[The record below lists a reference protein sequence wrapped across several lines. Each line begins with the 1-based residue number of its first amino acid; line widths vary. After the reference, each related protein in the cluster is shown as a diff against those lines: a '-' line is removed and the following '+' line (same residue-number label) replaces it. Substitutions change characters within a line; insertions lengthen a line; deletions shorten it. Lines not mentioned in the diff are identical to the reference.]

1 MGGPEG
7 PRRPSRVG
15 SLSNGDSKRMPNK
28 DWMEELSK
36 MFPAEMAETRKKVRK
51 EVERSIK
58 AAKFLVAAQV
68 CFVLAIVLVKQCID
82 HFTPAGFT
90 AVRAL
95 VSLPFILALA
105 KSDAKS
111 WREFVGSWRELFSSG
126 YLVFL
131 GILVSLGQMLLVLGL
146 ERVSVG
152 NTVVLGQLVPVYSAT
167 IAVFQGVESPSVGKF
182 TAIAAGVIGAAVML
196 DPSQMWLSLGNM
208 LLLGRAAV
216 FAAYLALQ
224 APVLRAYLPVTV
236 AATCQ
241 IVGAVIAIAVGI
253 PLALTGKG
261 GAVGVMGG
269 MRGTPGVAWIMAIAV
284 AALSAAGYTLT
295 ARAERR
301 TTPVV
306 TACYNTLQPVIA
318 LTIMIALGESPGI
331 RNLLGSALIMIGGF
345 AAVALSTND
354 KKRWKQ
360 SYPPGDV
367 GVDRNFKPE
376 DAKLATGKTG
386 GFGADGANVDDDG
399 SSGTVRIKR
408 TRGGERGFD
417 PDTPTGTVR
426 MTKLPG
432 SLGAGAR
439 RPVKVGSVVWTVAWA
454 SVMSLCALAGGGYLT
469 WFLVYLHWK
478 YFLG

>member
-1 MGGPEG
+1 M
-7 PRRPSRVG
+7 G

-111 WREFVGSWRELFSSG
+111 WREFAGSRRELFSSG

-152 NTVVLGQLVPVYSAT
+152 NAVVLGQLVPVYSAT
-167 IAVFQGVESPSVGKF
+167 IAVFQGVESPSAGKF

-208 LLLGRAAV
+208 LLLGRSAV

-236 AATCQ
+236 AATAQ
-241 IVGAVIAIAVGI
+241 LIGAVVAVAVGI

-269 MRGTPGVAWIMAIAV
+269 MRGTPGVAWSMAIAV

-318 LTIMIALGESPGI
+318 LTIMIALGESPGV

-354 KKRWKQ
+354 KKRWKR

-367 GVDRNFKPE
+367 GVDRNFVPPD
-376 DAKLATGKTG
+376 DAKLAMYGKNG
-386 GFGADGANVDDDG
+386 DDG
-399 SSGTVRIKR
+399 SSNADDGSNGTVRMKR
-408 TRGGERGFD
+408 TPGRGFD

>member
-241 IVGAVIAIAVGI
+241 IVGAVIAVAVGI

-301 TTPVV
+301 TTRGCHRV
-306 TACYNTLQPVIA
+306 LQHAPASHRADDHDCARRVPGYQEPPGQRPDHDRWVRRGRA
-318 LTIMIALGESPGI
+318 QHQRQEAVEAELSPGG
-331 RNLLGSALIMIGGF
+331 R
-345 AAVALSTND
+345 
-354 KKRWKQ
+354 
-360 SYPPGDV
+360 
-367 GVDRNFKPE
+367 
-376 DAKLATGKTG
+376 
-386 GFGADGANVDDDG
+386 
-399 SSGTVRIKR
+399 
-408 TRGGERGFD
+408 RGGQ
-417 PDTPTGTVR
+417 
-426 MTKLPG
+426 KLQ
-432 SLGAGAR
+432 AR
-439 RPVKVGSVVWTVAWA
+439 RREARDGENRRVWGRR
-454 SVMSLCALAGGGYLT
+454 CKRG
-469 WFLVYLHWK
+469 
-478 YFLG
+478 

>member
-1 MGGPEG
+1 MSARVSLSPPSAASWRCCDRARVQPTASTSPRCAPRTGGHPTTTFRRRRRKGEVAEFDINARSGRDVSTNAKSGNGAANGPEA
-7 PRRPSRVG
+7 PRGPSRLR

-28 DWMEELSK
+28 DWMDALSK
-36 MFPAEMAETRKKVRK
+36 LFPDEMAETRRRVRK

-68 CFVLAIVLVKQCID
+68 CFVLAIILVKQCIA

-105 KSDAKS
+105 KSDTKS
-111 WREFVGSWRELFSSG
+111 WKELAGSARELFSSG

-167 IAVFQGVESPSVGKF
+167 IAVFQGVEKPSVGKF
-182 TAIAAGVIGAAVML
+182 TAIAAGVLGAAVML
-196 DPSQMWLSLGNM
+196 DPSQMWLSQGNM

-236 AATCQ
+236 ATTAQ
-241 IVGAVIAIAVGI
+241 LFGAVTAIAVGV
-253 PLALTGKG
+253 PLALAGKG

-269 MRGTPGVAWIMAIAV
+269 MQGTPGVAWGMAIAV

-318 LTIMIALGESPGI
+318 LTVMIALGESPGI
-331 RNLLGSALIMIGGF
+331 RNLLGSVLIMLGGF

-354 KKRWKQ
+354 RRRWKH
-360 SYPPGDV
+360 SYPPGDS
-367 GVDRNFKPE
+367 
-376 DAKLATGKTG
+376 
-386 GFGADGANVDDDG
+386 GADGNIKPGMDASPGG
-399 SSGTVRIKR
+399 SDELNPSGTVRMKA
-408 TRGGERGFD
+408 TRG
-417 PDTPTGTVR
+417 
-426 MTKLPG
+426 
-432 SLGAGAR
+432 
-439 RPVKVGSVVWTVAWA
+439 
-454 SVMSLCALAGGGYLT
+454 
-469 WFLVYLHWK
+469 
-478 YFLG
+478 